1 MTSTGFGAT
10 TDVDPLLTDTAQRLL
25 SSGGGAPAP
34 ADAERDA
41 WSEPMWRGLTES
53 GLVGVGIAESDGG
66 SGGTALDAAEL
77 VRLSGYCAAPVPLAE
92 TSFIAA
98 PAVVTAGLALPDGP
112 LAVAPTTGELSAE
125 PTGSRWAVSG
135 TAHAVAWARAAGHV
149 VAIADGGPHGPVL
162 VVVPVDAV
170 QVTPGHNLAGEPRDT
185 VLIDDAEVSGAPV
198 TAEFVEQRWRRRG
211 AVARSLQIAGALERV
226 LDLTVGYAK
235 ERVQFGRPIVKF
247 QAVSHL
253 VAQLGEAV
261 AQARMAAEAGALS
274 LGVHDAEISKIIA
287 GEAASRGA
295 AIAHQVFGALG
306 TTRECDLHL
315 YTTRLWS
322 WRDEFGGERSWADA
336 LGAEAGRAGTVALW
350 DLISATGTANTHA
363 G

>member
-1 MTSTGFGAT
+1 MTAADFGPAT
-10 TDVDPLLTDTAQRLL
+10 AVDPLLTDTARRLL
-25 SSGGGAPAP
+25 SSHGGAQGP
-34 ADAERDA
+34 ADAERDS
-41 WSEPMWRGLTES
+41 WSELMWHGLTDS

-66 SGGTALDAAEL
+66 SGGSVLDAAEL

-92 TSFIAA
+92 TTFIAA
-98 PAVVTAGLALPDGP
+98 PAVVAAGLTLPDGA
-112 LAVAPTTGELSAE
+112 LAVAPTADELSAE
-125 PTGSRWAVSG
+125 SSGSRWKVSG
-135 TAHAVAWARAAGHV
+135 TAHAVAWARAAGHI

-162 VVVPVDAV
+162 VLVPLDAV
-170 QVTPGHNLAGEPRDT
+170 QVKRGHNLAGEPRDT
-185 VLIDDAEVSGAPV
+185 VLVDGIEATGTPV

-226 LDLTVGYAK
+226 LELTVGYAK

-253 VAQLGEAV
+253 IAQLGEAV
-261 AQARMAAEAGALS
+261 AQARMAAESGALS
-274 LGVHDAEISKIIA
+274 LGVHDAAISKIIA
-287 GEAASRGA
+287 GEAASQGA
-295 AIAHQVFGALG
+295 TIAHQVYGALG

-322 WRDEFGGERSWADA
+322 WRDEFGGERSWAAA
-336 LGAEAGRAGTVALW
+336 LGQETGRAGTAALW
-350 DLISATGTANTHA
+350 DLISATGTENTHA